1 MDLSKLRT
9 FALQRHYFA
18 ARKSETNFK
27 KHCYK
32 NEKVGHW
39 EKIVTKAY
47 LTKKLY
53 LEYTKNSYNLIIELI
68 LSNYTQLRNGQKI

>member
-53 LEYTKNSYNLIIELI
+53 LEYTKNLQFN
-68 LSNYTQLRNGQKI
+68 N